1 MSLTLSP
8 GTKTKVGRPS
18 VIEAHPEV
26 VEIKKAVKE
35 RQKAVTS
42 ICDGVPD
49 WTPKSTPNLIYFG
62 RSRRD
67 LNLDIFILTS
77 YAQGHTRHNPI
88 ECSWA
93 PLSKWLTS
101 VTHAIALEE
110 KTSPWVDFAGLNENK
125 ICNWKAEV
133 VHEECCK
140 CRYWDGKKIDC
151 SPVRVTCF
159 ASQSQGEQISDRE
172 LLKALAISI
181 EKKTKSNPNLAILA
195 SCRSKYRF
203 LMDIWQR
210 KCIKLNLSSAL
221 VHSVMTD
228 NNLSSKFF

>member
-101 VTHAIALEE
+101 VTYLIALEE

-133 VHEECCK
+133 VHEACCK

-172 LLKALAISI
+172 LLKALAISS

-195 SCRSKYRF
+195 SCRSNYWF

-221 VHSVMTD
+221 VHSVMTV
-228 NNLSSKFF
+228 

>member
-18 VIEAHPEV
+18 VIEAYPEV

-77 YAQGHTRHNPI
+77 YTQGHTRHNPI

-133 VHEECCK
+133 VHEACCK

-172 LLKALAISI
+172 LLKTLAISI
-181 EKKTKSNPNLAILA
+181 EKTKSNPNLAILA

-210 KCIKLNLSSAL
+210 KCIKLNLSKAL
-221 VHSVMTD
+221 VHSVMTV
-228 NNLSSKFF
+228 

>member
-1 MSLTLSP
+1 M
-8 GTKTKVGRPS
+8 
-18 VIEAHPEV
+18 
-26 VEIKKAVKE
+26 KKAVKE

-101 VTHAIALEE
+101 VTHPIALEE

-133 VHEECCK
+133 VHEACCK

-151 SPVRVTCF
+151 SPIRVTCF
-159 ASQSQGEQISDRE
+159 ASWSQGEQISDRE
-172 LLKALAISI
+172 LLKALAISS
-181 EKKTKSNPNLAILA
+181 EKKKPKAILTLQ
-195 SCRSKYRF
+195 S
-203 LMDIWQR
+203 WQVAAPSIDFSWTSDNENVSNWI
-210 KCIKLNLSSAL
+210 CQ
-221 VHSVMTD
+221 VH
-228 NNLSSKFF
+228 

>member
-1 MSLTLSP
+1 MWWSARLDTKVYTQSDLLWKVAARLKPWHLHSDILRP
-8 GTKTKVGRPS
+8 GT
-18 VIEAHPEV
+18 H
-26 VEIKKAVKE
+26 
-35 RQKAVTS
+35 
-42 ICDGVPD
+42 
-49 WTPKSTPNLIYFG
+49 STQSHRMQL
-62 RSRRD
+62 
-67 LNLDIFILTS
+67 
-77 YAQGHTRHNPI
+77 
-88 ECSWA
+88 A

-101 VTHAIALEE
+101 VTHPIALEE

-133 VHEECCK
+133 VHEACCK

-172 LLKALAISI
+172 LLKALAISS

-221 VHSVMTD
+221 VHRVMTV
-228 NNLSSKFF
+228 

>member
-62 RSRRD
+62 RLRRD

-125 ICNWKAEV
+125 ICNWKAAV
-133 VHEECCK
+133 VHEACCK

-151 SPVRVTCF
+151 SPVWVTCF

-203 LMDIWQR
+203 LMDI
-210 KCIKLNLSSAL
+210 
-221 VHSVMTD
+221 
-228 NNLSSKFF
+228 

>member
-133 VHEECCK
+133 VHEVCCK

-181 EKKTKSNPNLAILA
+181 EKKNQKQS
-195 SCRSKYRF
+195 
-203 LMDIWQR
+203 
-210 KCIKLNLSSAL
+210 
-221 VHSVMTD
+221 
-228 NNLSSKFF
+228 

>member
-26 VEIKKAVKE
+26 VEIKQAVKE

-88 ECSWA
+88 ERSWA

-101 VTHAIALEE
+101 VTHPIALEE

-133 VHEECCK
+133 VHEACCK

-172 LLKALAISI
+172 LLKALAISS

-203 LMDIWQR
+203 LMDI
-210 KCIKLNLSSAL
+210 
-221 VHSVMTD
+221 
-228 NNLSSKFF
+228 

>member
-101 VTHAIALEE
+101 VTHLIALEE

-133 VHEECCK
+133 VHEACSK

-221 VHSVMTD
+221 VHSVMTV
-228 NNLSSKFF
+228 

>member
-18 VIEAHPEV
+18 VIEAYPEV

-77 YAQGHTRHNPI
+77 YTQGHTRHNPI

-133 VHEECCK
+133 VHEACCK
-140 CRYWDGKKIDC
+140 CRYWDGKKIHC

-181 EKKTKSNPNLAILA
+181 EKKTKSNPNLEILA

-203 LMDIWQR
+203 LMDI
-210 KCIKLNLSSAL
+210 
-221 VHSVMTD
+221 
-228 NNLSSKFF
+228 